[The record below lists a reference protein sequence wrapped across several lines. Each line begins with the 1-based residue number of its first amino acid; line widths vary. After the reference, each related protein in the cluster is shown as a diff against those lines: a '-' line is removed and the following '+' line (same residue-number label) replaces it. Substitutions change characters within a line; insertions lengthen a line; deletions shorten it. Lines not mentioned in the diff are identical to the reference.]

1 MRNSKYLV
9 LGSSGLIGQSL
20 CKYLRLKG
28 GMVYEF
34 DIKNDEKEDLRIKD
48 GSELINLIQDS
59 DFVFFLAFDV
69 GGAKF
74 LNISNQNFEFLHNN
88 TQIIS
93 NTFEVLKMH
102 KKKFLFVS
110 SYLANNLSHSYG
122 LLKYLGEHYTHSING
137 LIVRLYNV
145 YGNEDISNRSHVIPD
160 LIFQGLNLGQIKLG
174 TNGKERRQFLYVD
187 DCSEGL
193 FEISENYDAILKET
207 NPIDLTSFD
216 WISIADIAT
225 LISKK
230 LNCDLQYSHI
240 VATHIDEHEP
250 ESSVL
255 KYWNPTTSIEL
266 GLDNVIRKIRGIK

>member
-28 GMVYEF
+28 GLVFEF
-34 DIKNDEKEDLRIKD
+34 DIKNSEKQDLRIND
-48 GSELINLIQDS
+48 CSELSNLIQDS

-74 LNISNQNFEFLHNN
+74 LNVSNQNFDFLHNN

-93 NTFEVLKMH
+93 NTFEVLKKH
-102 KKKFLFVS
+102 NKKFLFVS

-122 LLKYLGEHYTHSING
+122 LLKYLGEHYTHSLNG

-145 YGNEDISNRSHVIPD
+145 YGNEDISSRSHVIPD
-160 LIFQGLNLGQIKLG
+160 LIFQGLNLGQIKLS

-187 DCSEGL
+187 DCCEGL
-193 FEISENYDAILKET
+193 FEISENYDAILKEN

-230 LNCDLQYSHI
+230 LNCDLQNSHSE
-240 VATHIDEHEP
+240 ATHSEEYEP
-250 ESSVL
+250 EYCVL
-255 KYWNPTTSIEL
+255 KYWKPTTSIEL
-266 GLDNVIRKIRGIK
+266 GLDKVISKIRETK